1 MEERPIQVLIIDD
14 HKLFAEAIRSTLER
28 QGMEI
33 LEPVTR
39 GREGIDVATRSH
51 PDVALVD
58 LGLPDM
64 RGIDV
69 GKEILE
75 VSPETKVVAVT
86 ALNDPEMVTKAIRA
100 GFHGYLTKDTPLS
113 LFVDS
118 VQSTLQGQLVVPHRL
133 AAPSNDMTAEEREAL
148 LLTKQLTA
156 RELEV
161 LTLLAQGASSGQIA
175 KRLSVS
181 PNTVRSH
188 VQNILTKLQVHSR
201 LEAAAFAVRYKVVK
215 PPNGSGDLNDPSPD

>member
-1 MEERPIQVLIIDD
+1 LEERAIQVLIIDD
-14 HKLFAEAIRSTLER
+14 HKLFAEAIRSTLQR

-33 LEPVTR
+33 LDPVTR
-39 GREGIDVATRSH
+39 GSEGIDVATQKQ

-64 RGIDV
+64 RGIEV
-69 GKEILE
+69 GRKILE

-86 ALNDPEMVTKAIRA
+86 ALNDPDMVTKAIRA

-118 VQSTLQGQLVVPHRL
+118 LRSALQGQLVVPHRL
-133 AAPSNDMTAEEREAL
+133 AAPSNDMTDDEREAL

-161 LTLLAQGASSGQIA
+161 LTLLAQGASSSQIA

-201 LEAAAFAVRYKVVK
+201 LEAAAFAVRYRVVK
-215 PPNGSGDLNDPSPD
+215 TPNGSSEDLGSPDQ